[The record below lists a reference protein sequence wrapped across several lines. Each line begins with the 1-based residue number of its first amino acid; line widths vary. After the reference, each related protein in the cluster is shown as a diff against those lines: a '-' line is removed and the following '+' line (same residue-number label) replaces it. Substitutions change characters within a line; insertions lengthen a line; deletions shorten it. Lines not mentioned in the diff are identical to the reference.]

1 LRTRP
6 PRVVLALG
14 SVAHQAVLLA
24 CGLKQASCKFGHHAV
39 HALPSTPGSP
49 AGIRLYDSYHCSR
62 YNTQTKRLTE
72 AMFQAVFRDIVSELQ
87 PR

>member
-1 LRTRP
+1 M
-6 PRVVLALG
+6 
-14 SVAHQAVLLA
+14 A
-24 CGLKQASCKFGHHAV
+24 CGFKRAYCTFGHHAV
-39 HALPSTPGSP
+39 HALPPVPGLP

-72 AMFQAVFRDIVSELQ
+72 AMFQAVFRDIVAELQ